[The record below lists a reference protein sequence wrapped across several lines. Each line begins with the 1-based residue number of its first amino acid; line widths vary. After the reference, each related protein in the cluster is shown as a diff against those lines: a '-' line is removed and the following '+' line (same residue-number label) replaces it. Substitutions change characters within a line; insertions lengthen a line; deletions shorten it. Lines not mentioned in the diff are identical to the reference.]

1 MLSESLRTLGLPR
14 GMVALCKQGLVVCQ
28 FSLQGS
34 CSPACFYF
42 SPNSHSLRDAGC
54 VQPQVPA
61 DRVSYSKV
69 MCMWN

>member
-1 MLSESLRTLGLPR
+1 MLSESLRTPGLPR
-14 GMVALCKQGLVVCQ
+14 GMVTLCKQGLLMCQ

-34 CSPACFYF
+34 CCPTYFYF
-42 SPNSHSLRDAGC
+42 SPNSHSLHDAGY

-61 DRVSYSKV
+61 DRDSYSKV